1 MDRPSVRRRGSR
13 QPGSARP
20 GCSLFF
26 LVCLY
31 KNIVV
36 VVRPGCRCGQPDF
49 SVARQGTCLAG
60 NHVCGAGLPLSSHRG
75 QMRRYRLRCGKAG
88 TCAKDVPRFVPESGC
103 GRLCPFRLLRQVVR
117 PLALSR
123 ALRICACGSIRRKRP
138 GRPEPAWPV
147 GGTRTGPDPASQVSR
162 AGHAWGLCHGPGGC
176 SLLFLESFYKTI
188 GIVVRGRL
196 RCGQAPF
203 PQCWQAL
210 GTSTSL
216 WPGLG

>member
-1 MDRPSVRRRGSR
+1 MDRPSVRWRGSR

-60 NHVCGAGLPLSSHRG
+60 NHVCGAGLPLSSRRG

-103 GRLCPFRLLRQVVR
+103 GRLCRGQESSQVV
-117 PLALSR
+117 PIPAFAS
-123 ALRICACGSIRRKRP
+123 
-138 GRPEPAWPV
+138 GRTATGAQSCVADMRVWIDPPE
-147 GGTRTGPDPASQVSR
+147 
-162 AGHAWGLCHGPGGC
+162 
-176 SLLFLESFYKTI
+176 KT
-188 GIVVRGRL
+188 
-196 RCGQAPF
+196 
-203 PQCWQAL
+203 WQARASVAGRRNPDWPNSSEPGQPHESCL
-210 GTSTSL
+210 GPL
-216 WPGLG
+216 PWPWRMFLVIP